1 MTTEGMITTKLNIT
15 AAIIGAELLGLIS
28 GEGLGGAIPCGE
40 GLGGAIPCGE
50 GLGGVIP
57 CDERLGGF
65 LTFGERL
72 GAIIGGSAGPEE
84 RTAIPSNGDL
94 ATAYTGPEEKTG
106 MLLVNA
112 LHPIVFPVM
121 DMSKNRCMNCVS

>member
-40 GLGGAIPCGE
+40 GLGGVIPCG
-50 GLGGVIP
+50 
-57 CDERLGGF
+57 ERLGGF
-65 LTFGERL
+65 LTCGERL
-72 GAIIGGSAGPEE
+72 GAFIGGSAGPEE

-106 MLLVNA
+106 LLLVNA